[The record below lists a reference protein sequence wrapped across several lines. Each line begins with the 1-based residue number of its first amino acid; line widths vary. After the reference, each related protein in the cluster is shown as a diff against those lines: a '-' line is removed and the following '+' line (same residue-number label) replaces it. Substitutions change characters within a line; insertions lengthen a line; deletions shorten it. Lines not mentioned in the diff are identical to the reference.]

1 MQFLQ
6 KFTRIILFISLSVWL
21 TACGGG
27 GGGDS
32 DSDSHV
38 EDTLSCHSDSGVRS
52 VAPAADSTGDVYVGG
67 FFQYFNGVS
76 TNYIVRLNSDGS
88 RDNAFE
94 IGSGFD
100 DLVWSIVP
108 AADGTGDIY
117 VGGRFR
123 SYNGVSANY
132 IARLN
137 SDGSLDTGFVTG
149 SIFHGPVEAITLAA
163 DGTGDIYA
171 SGVVRLHSDGS
182 LDNFFNAS
190 PSSPSGYSIAR
201 APLFTGDTYVG
212 GNPSIKRLNSD
223 GSLDIGFVTSG
234 EVGSNNAIVRSIAL
248 LADGTGDIYV
258 GGFINAEPYKG
269 LFVRL
274 NSDGSQD
281 VAFDPGSGFDG
292 VVESIEPLWDGT
304 GDIYVGGRFR
314 SYDGVSANYFIR
326 LNNDGS
332 RENNFLS
339 GGFAGQSEQVMSI
352 ARATDGTDDVYV
364 AGSFG
369 SYRGTEQK
377 GAARLNSDG
386 SLDTGFAIGEGFCG

>member
-1 MQFLQ
+1 M
-6 KFTRIILFISLSVWL
+6 
-21 TACGGG
+21 
-27 GGGDS
+27 
-32 DSDSHV
+32 
-38 EDTLSCHSDSGVRS
+38 
-52 VAPAADSTGDVYVGG
+52 
-67 FFQYFNGVS
+67 
-76 TNYIVRLNSDGS
+76 RLNSDGS
-88 RDNAFE
+88 RDSAFN

-117 VGGRFR
+117 VGGYFTT
-123 SYNGVSANY
+123 YNGVSANH
-132 IARLN
+132 IVRLN
-137 SDGSLDTGFVTG
+137 SDGSLDADFVTG
-149 SIFHGPVEAITLAA
+149 SGFGRVEVITLAA
-163 DGTGDIYA
+163 DGTGDIYV
-171 SGVVRLHSDGS
+171 GTGLVRLHSDGS

-201 APLFTGDTYVG
+201 APLISGAGDTYVG

-281 VAFDPGSGFDG
+281 IAFDPGSGFDG

-304 GDIYVGGRFR
+304 GDIYIGGRFR
-314 SYDGVSANYFIR
+314 SYDGVSANYFVR

-332 RENNFLS
+332 REINFLS
-339 GGFAGQSEQVMSI
+339 GGFDDVVQSEGVMSI
-352 ARATDGTDDVYV
+352 ARATDGTADVYV
-364 AGSFG
+364 AGGFG

-386 SLDTGFAIGEGFCG
+386 SLDTGFVIGEGFCI